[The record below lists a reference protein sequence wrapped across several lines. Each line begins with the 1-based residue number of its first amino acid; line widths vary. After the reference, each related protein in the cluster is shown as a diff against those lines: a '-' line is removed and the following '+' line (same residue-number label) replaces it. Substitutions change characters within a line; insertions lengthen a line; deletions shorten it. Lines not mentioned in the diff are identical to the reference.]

1 MSTYRNLLIILGV
14 MCAVAM
20 STAEPVVSNGR
31 ASQRADGSGMV
42 DVFYDLSGATSMTR
56 VAVVFSSNGGTS
68 YTIIPK
74 QQWLSGDIGF
84 VTSDGL
90 NKQIVWD
97 AGKDLPGVRY
107 EQARAKVIALD
118 SGALVLLPGGVPL
131 EMVVVPAGSFQ
142 MGAND
147 NDSGWSWADEL
158 PAHMVTIGYDFKM
171 GKFEITQRQWVALM
185 GTNPSYFTGNDMRP
199 VEQVSW
205 NDIRGTNGFLDKLN
219 QHITATGQG
228 PATFR
233 LPSESEWEYACR
245 AGSQT
250 RFCFGNSDCGATDCN
265 ACNLGNYAW
274 YCGNDSP
281 NGTKPVGGKL
291 PNAFGLFDMHGN
303 VWEWCEDWYH
313 DSYTDA
319 PADGSAWV
327 SPAGSYRVLRGGIWG
342 SNPRGCRSALRD
354 YYNSPVGRSY
364 IVGLRVVW

>member
-1 MSTYRNLLIILGV
+1 MSTYRSLLIILGV
-14 MCAVAM
+14 MCVAAI

-107 EQARAKVIALD
+107 DQARAKVIALD
-118 SGALVLLPGGVPL
+118 GSDFVLLPGGVPL
-131 EMVVVPAGSFQ
+131 EMVAVPAGNFQ
-142 MGAND
+142 MGANT
-147 NDSGWSWADEL
+147 NDTDWVTITNEF
-158 PAHMVTIGYDFKM
+158 PAHTVTFANGFSM
-171 GKFEITQRQWVALM
+171 GKFEVTQRQWVALM
-185 GTNPSYFTGNDMRP
+185 GTNPSSFTGNDMRP
-199 VEQVSW
+199 VESVSW

-250 RFCFGNSDCGATDCN
+250 RFCFGNSDCGASDCN
-265 ACNLGNYAW
+265 ACNLGDYAW
-274 YCGNDSP
+274 YCLNSVS
-281 NGTKPVGGKL
+281 TTHEVGGKL
-291 PNAFGLFDMHGN
+291 PNAFGLFDMQGN
-303 VWEWCEDWYH
+303 VSEWCEDWHH
-313 DSYTDA
+313 DSYTGA

-327 SPAGSYRVLRGGIWG
+327 IPAGSYRVLRGGSW
-342 SNPRGCRSALRD
+342 NWVPWYCRSAYRMLDNPASRFN
-354 YYNSPVGRSY
+354 YNGFRVGR
-364 IVGLRVVW
+364 

>member
-1 MSTYRNLLIILGV
+1 
-14 MCAVAM
+14 
-20 STAEPVVSNGR
+20 VVSNGR

-42 DVFYDLSGATSMTR
+42 DVFYDLSGATSMTH
-56 VAVVFSSNGGTS
+56 VAVVFSPNGGVD
-68 YTIIPK
+68 YMIIPK
-74 QQWLSGDIGF
+74 TQWLSGDVGP
-84 VTSDGL
+84 VTNDGL

-118 SGALVLLPGGVPL
+118 GEFVLLPGGVPL
-131 EMVVVPAGSFQ
+131 EMVAVPAGSFQ
-142 MGAND
+142 MGSND
-147 NDSGWSWADEL
+147 PGWSASNEL
-158 PAHMVTIGYDFKM
+158 PAHTVNIGYSFKM
-171 GKFEITQRQWVALM
+171 SKFEVTQRQWVALM
-185 GTNPSYFTGNDMRP
+185 ETNPSTFTGNDMRP

-250 RFCFGNSDCGATDCN
+250 RFCFGNSDCAADSCN
-265 ACNLGNYAW
+265 ACNLGDYAW
-274 YCGNDSP
+274 YCGNAG
-281 NGTKPVGGKL
+281 GTTHEVGGKL

-303 VWEWCEDWYH
+303 VYEWCEDWYH
-313 DSYTDA
+313 DSYTGA

-327 SPAGSYRVLRGGIWG
+327 TPVGSYRVLRGGLC
-342 SNPRGCRSALRD
+342 NLLPRYCRSADRLYFNPD
-354 YYNSPVGRSY
+354 SKYTNYGF
-364 IVGLRVVW
+364 RVVR

>member
-118 SGALVLLPGGVPL
+118 DDFVLLPGAVPL
-131 EMVVVPAGSFQ
+131 EMVAVPAGSFQ
-142 MGAND
+142 MGANA
-147 NDSGWSWADEL
+147 NDSGWNW
-158 PAHMVTIGYDFKM
+158 
-171 GKFEITQRQWVALM
+171 
-185 GTNPSYFTGNDMRP
+185 
-199 VEQVSW
+199 
-205 NDIRGTNGFLDKLN
+205 
-219 QHITATGQG
+219 
-228 PATFR
+228 
-233 LPSESEWEYACR
+233 
-245 AGSQT
+245 AGSCPPT
-250 RFCFGNSDCGATDCN
+250 
-265 ACNLGNYAW
+265 W
-274 YCGNDSP
+274 
-281 NGTKPVGGKL
+281 
-291 PNAFGLFDMHGN
+291 
-303 VWEWCEDWYH
+303 
-313 DSYTDA
+313 
-319 PADGSAWV
+319 
-327 SPAGSYRVLRGGIWG
+327 
-342 SNPRGCRSALRD
+342 
-354 YYNSPVGRSY
+354 
-364 IVGLRVVW
+364 